1 MKNLKFLTLLA
12 LISCSADPEDQFCKN
27 YNSNEEEFAPI
38 QIVENF
44 AFSINFPES
53 ITVYTSRV
61 EFEGV
66 EDAEA
71 QHEGIDYVNNDQ
83 DATDVPIYTIGPGT
97 VVYARTG
104 CVSSSQFASNT
115 FQRECGAG
123 WGNHLIIQHSRSI
136 FSRYAHLRNDGVLKA
151 VGEQVEKNEIIG
163 IMGNSGRS
171 DMRHLHLEIGKSVA
185 PFRSCASSQSFESV
199 TDPARFGL

>member
-12 LISCSADPEDQFCKN
+12 LISCSTDPEDQFCKN

-44 AFSINFPES
+44 AFSVNFPES

-61 EFEGV
+61 EFDGV
-66 EDAEA
+66 EGAEA
-71 QHEGIDYVNNDQ
+71 QHEGIDYINNDR
-83 DATDVPIYTIGPGT
+83 DATDVPIYTIGSGT

-115 FQRECGAG
+115 LQRECGAG
-123 WGNHLIIQHSRSI
+123 WGNHLVIQHSRSV
-136 FSRYAHLRNDGVLKA
+136 FSRYAHLRTDGVLKA
-151 VGEQVEKNEIIG
+151 VGCLLYT
-163 IMGNSGRS
+163 S
-171 DMRHLHLEIGKSVA
+171 DA
-185 PFRSCASSQSFESV
+185 A
-199 TDPARFGL
+199 DD

>member
-12 LISCSADPEDQFCKN
+12 LMSCSTDPEDQFCKS

-38 QIVENF
+38 PIVENF
-44 AFSINFPES
+44 AFSVNFPES

-66 EDAEA
+66 EGAEA
-71 QHEGIDYVNNDQ
+71 QHEGIDYINNDR
-83 DATDVPIYTIGPGT
+83 DATDVPIYTIGSGT

-115 FQRECGAG
+115 LQRECGAG
-123 WGNHLIIQHSRSI
+123 WGNHLVIQHSRSV
-136 FSRYAHLRNDGVLKA
+136 FSRYAHLRTDGVLKA

-171 DMRHLHLEIGKSVA
+171 DMRHLHLEIGKSVT

-199 TDPARFGL
+199 TDPGRFGL